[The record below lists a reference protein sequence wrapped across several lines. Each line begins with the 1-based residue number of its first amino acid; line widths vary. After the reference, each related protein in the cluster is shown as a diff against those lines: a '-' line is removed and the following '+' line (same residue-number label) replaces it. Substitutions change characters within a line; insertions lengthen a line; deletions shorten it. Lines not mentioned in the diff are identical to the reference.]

1 MLGLL
6 TDPQAWVSL
15 LILTALEIVLGIDNV
30 IFIAL
35 LVGRLPPR
43 RQERAR
49 FMGLSLAM
57 LTRVA
62 LLYSIVW
69 ITRLTH
75 PWFSLCGHHLVGPR
89 SDIAR
94 RRGLPARQ
102 KRHRDPSHDRAP
114 ACAKTGAAL
123 RNVTAIVVQIALVDI
138 VLSLDSVFTAV
149 ALANQLAIMVTAI
162 IAAIFVMMWLARAV
176 AAFIERYPTLKVL
189 AFAFLLMI
197 GSALIASGLHFEIPK
212 GYLYFAMLFAAAVE
226 MANIRLRRRLA
237 RRHGSAVANRGWL
250 AGPATPTIRQ
260 A

>member
-6 TDPQAWVSL
+6 TDPQAGLSL

-35 LVGRLPPR
+35 LVGRLPPQ

-49 FMGLSLAM
+49 FVGLSLAM

-69 ITRLTH
+69 MTRLTH
-75 PWFSLCGHHLVGPR
+75 PWFTAAGVPLSGRDLILLAGGLFLLVKSVTEIHHTIQRPHAPKKPR
-89 SDIAR
+89 RYA
-94 RRGLPARQ
+94 GFL
-102 KRHRDPSHDRAP
+102 
-114 ACAKTGAAL
+114 
-123 RNVTAIVVQIALVDI
+123 AIVVQIALIDI

-149 ALANQLAIMVTAI
+149 GLANQLAIMVTAI
-162 IAAIFVMMWLARAV
+162 IVAIIVMMWLARSV

-212 GYLYFAMLFAAAVE
+212 GYLYFAMAFAAAVE
-226 MANIRLRRRLA
+226 LVNIRLRKRLE
-237 RRHGSAVANRGWL
+237 GRG
-250 AGPATPTIRQ
+250 GGRGR
-260 A
+260 